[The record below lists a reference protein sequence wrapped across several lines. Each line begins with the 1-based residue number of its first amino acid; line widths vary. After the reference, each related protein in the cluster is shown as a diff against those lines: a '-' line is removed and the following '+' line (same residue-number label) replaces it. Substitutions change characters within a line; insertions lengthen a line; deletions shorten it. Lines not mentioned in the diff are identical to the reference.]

1 MPQDEAEGVLQKT
14 RSFLENE
21 VKVINRVKAGETI
34 GEILGLDKLEK
45 AAIDHTRIYDKPSQS
60 DK

>member
-1 MPQDEAEGVLQKT
+1 VPQDEAEGVLQKT

-45 AAIDHTRIYDKPSQS
+45 ATIDHTRIYDKPSQS

>member
-1 MPQDEAEGVLQKT
+1 MLFSGGMSHTILTV
-14 RSFLENE
+14 
-21 VKVINRVKAGETI
+21 GETI

-45 AAIDHTRIYDKPSQS
+45 ATIDHTRIYDKPSQS